1 MLLRMA
7 GRVLFVYFSEIRWAV
22 IIVKEA
28 VLHPFSASYVDV
40 ETGKLVARYPASSQA
55 DRKRPENGQGG
66 INRPIAGC
74 LVLILI
80 GVALKIWL
88 WWLG

>member
-55 DRKRPENGQGG
+55 DRKRPEKRARRHQPPHRRLPCPDTDWGSPQKSGYGG
-66 INRPIAGC
+66 
-74 LVLILI
+74 
-80 GVALKIWL
+80 
-88 WWLG
+88 